1 MALDVSALS
10 AQTELISNKLITKA
24 IANSATAKALI
35 DSGNYQAGVK
45 SRSAVLKMSAG
56 VTVQSGANC
65 GRTALDTTTFG
76 EAIITVAPLKT
87 NENICQKAFYGTY
100 LQAAISKGQHEET
113 ISDEIIEQVLAKK
126 IEAIAAVNEK
136 LLWNGDT
143 AALPATGLQF
153 FDGIRKQ
160 AKVGNTAL
168 TLVGTDTL
176 SRLQSAYSQSNID
189 VRHDDDFYVFVS
201 EQVYDEYLLNLDNK
215 NVFKPT
221 EDMKLFGTTGKIMVV
236 PGLNGTREIY
246 MGKLENI
253 QLGTDGLDDS
263 EKTSLVWSI
272 ESQSFYLDF
281 AWTLGVKV
289 IYPEEMAFAVL
300 AA

>member
-10 AQTELISNKLITKA
+10 AQTELNSNKLITKA

-143 AALPATGLQF
+143 AANVATGLQF

-189 VRHDDDFYVFVS
+189 VRHDEDFYVFVS
-201 EQVYDEYLLNLDNK
+201 EQIYDEYLLNLANK

-263 EKTSLVWSI
+263 EKTSLVWSV
-272 ESQSFYLDF
+272 ETQSFYLDF

-300 AA
+300 A